1 MKIALIG
8 KGKTG
13 GQILNLT
20 NQHQVEVFD
29 SKNNVTVDKLKDID
43 VAIAF
48 VDGKIFKQLIPI
60 LIKSKVPVVTG
71 STGLNWQEN
80 TDKLLKENNLKWITS
95 SNFSLGMR
103 IAHEMILK
111 LKNATKLFQDYHFS
125 MNEIHHTKKLDA
137 PSGTALS
144 WEKWVGEEVNIQSER
159 IGDTVGIHEITL
171 NTPYENITLKHKAL
185 DRKIF
190 AEGALWAANYL
201 TQSNELDYGLHYFE
215 TIVKNKIDNNN

>member
-13 GQILNLT
+13 GQILKLS

-71 STGLNWQEN
+71 STGLKWQEN
-80 TDKLLKENNLKWITS
+80 TDELLKENN
-95 SNFSLGMR
+95 
-103 IAHEMILK
+103 
-111 LKNATKLFQDYHFS
+111 
-125 MNEIHHTKKLDA
+125 
-137 PSGTALS
+137 
-144 WEKWVGEEVNIQSER
+144 
-159 IGDTVGIHEITL
+159 
-171 NTPYENITLKHKAL
+171 
-185 DRKIF
+185 
-190 AEGALWAANYL
+190 
-201 TQSNELDYGLHYFE
+201 
-215 TIVKNKIDNNN
+215 